1 MINTVVGTKEDL
13 VPYKLNINFSN
24 LNFISAE
31 NFSYI
36 NSVDEM
42 VIFNISQLSD
52 KDIPVLNNAPFLL
65 IISSELDLIHLKM
78 HLAIKD

>member
-1 MINTVVGTKEDL
+1 
-13 VPYKLNINFSN
+13 
-24 LNFISAE
+24 
-31 NFSYI
+31 
-36 NSVDEM
+36 M

-78 HLAIKD
+78 HLGDKRLVLTPFDFIYIDERLISFAKPLIGWNLFDWFRKF